1 VTFLID
7 TPVLV
12 DVLRNRLGRPTL
24 LAELIERG
32 DHLATTAL
40 NVGEVFAGLRPTE
53 ESSAGA
59 LLELMEIYPITAA
72 LARRAG
78 GLKYA
83 WARKGR
89 TLASRYDRGS
99 HRAGTRR
106 YLDDGQS
113 SGLSDAGVEVLR
125 SSLNSR

>member
-1 VTFLID
+1 MTFLID

-89 TLASRYDRGS
+89 TLELPDMIVAATALEHGVTLMTDN
-99 HRAGTRR
+99 RR
-106 YLDDGQS
+106 DFPMQELKFFD
-113 SGLSDAGVEVLR
+113 LP
-125 SSLNSR
+125 

>member
-89 TLASRYDRGS
+89 TLELPDMIVAATALEHGVTLMTDN
-99 HRAGTRR
+99 RR
-106 YLDDGQS
+106 DFPMQELKFFD
-113 SGLSDAGVEVLR
+113 LP
-125 SSLNSR
+125 